1 MATMRQVRAGFSAQD
16 AIRNARRRIRNLAEQ
31 GFTVG
36 EITALFR
43 GLSELEHEFVWRLAR
58 DETRRARGERPTSR

>member
-1 MATMRQVRAGFSAQD
+1 MATVRQVRAGFSAQD

-36 EITALFR
+36 
-43 GLSELEHEFVWRLAR
+43 
-58 DETRRARGERPTSR
+58 